1 MKPGEV
7 SGQDYHF
14 ISRDQ
19 IEKEISA
26 NKFIECKEVKGNYYG
41 VHMASVSNVLLS
53 GKSPVLDLQHPQVS
67 HACVCGHVCLV
78 WCAVCVCVCV
88 CVCAHAHMR
97 TCSDT
102 WYWDVWYYVDKNG

>member
-26 NKFIECKEVKGNYYG
+26 NKFVEYKEVKGNYYG
-41 VHMASVSNVLLS
+41 VHMASVSNVLLA
-53 GKSPVLDLQHPQVS
+53 GKSPVLDLQHPQV
-67 HACVCGHVCLV
+67 
-78 WCAVCVCVCV
+78 
-88 CVCAHAHMR
+88 
-97 TCSDT
+97 CS
-102 WYWDVWYYVDKNG
+102 VV